1 MQDIQATLHSCF
13 VRESRSSIVLKGLS
27 CSMSMAVKGANDDDD
42 RDQIGFVGQF
52 GSYISYCRC

>member
-1 MQDIQATLHSCF
+1 
-13 VRESRSSIVLKGLS
+13 
-27 CSMSMAVKGANDDDD
+27 MSMAVKGANDDDD